1 MTDKLILQARLVQ
14 VLPIQ
19 SGTSSK
25 GNWQKQDFIVET
37 FEQYPKKVCINV
49 WGDAKIGELARIPIG
64 ATVSLSLNLS
74 SREYNSRWYTE
85 IQAWKLEVVELGTGA
100 PQPAQA
106 PPVGPAQ
113 APVSEVQDDLPF

>member
-1 MTDKLILQARLVQ
+1 MTDKLILNARLVQ

-25 GNWQKQDFIVET
+25 GVWTKQDFIVET

-49 WGDAKIGELARIPIG
+49 WGDAKIAQLASIHIG
-64 ATVSLSLNLS
+64 ATVNAYLNLS

-85 IQAWKLEVVELGTGA
+85 IQAWKLEVVEQGTAA

-106 PPVGPAQ
+106 APV
-113 APVSEVQDDLPF
+113 APVSQVQDDLPF